1 MGFINQLITGGHHPV
16 WRFGPTTPEAWWCV
30 EEEVIVQWPAE
41 ASRGNEDAAAKL
53 GKGEQLW

>member
-1 MGFINQLITGGHHPV
+1 MLKKSL
-16 WRFGPTTPEAWWCV
+16 WRFGPTTPEAWWCE